1 LTGPPRDMD
10 LDNHTRYP
18 ARLFRTAIDDDRIAA
33 SVVTRITYDLRG
45 TALVPAEEQPWPVSA
60 EPWQSEYGI
69 IDTDQLFYR
78 GGVDLFLFG
87 HARPEKRDARSFT
100 VSILVGSAWKREVAV
115 FGARVWRRGVTGLT
129 ATAPLPVEAIPLTM
143 AYAYGGKDRW
153 DGLDVPYPLNPD
165 GNGFHLWE
173 QSAEDKPLP
182 NLEEPDQLISSWEDR
197 PLPAGV
203 GPLPPMSGIR
213 LSRLAGPAL
222 HASVSMGPQAAP
234 YPGAPGAPVAS
245 KPDPAAAGPPIQ
257 FDASFFN
264 AAHPRMIV
272 PSIEPGTRIGVS
284 GVTGGAPLVIDLPE
298 ARPRC
303 RVRFE
308 REIDE
313 RPLAI
318 DQVGVEADKKRVFIS
333 YRFPFRYVV
342 VPEQLREAHLFI

>member
-1 LTGPPRDMD
+1 MD
-10 LDNHTRYP
+10 LDNHTPYA
-18 ARLFRTAIDDDRIAA
+18 ARLFRTAIDDDRVAA
-33 SVVTRITYDLRG
+33 SVVTKITYDLRG
-45 TALVPAEEQPWPVSA
+45 TALVPSEEQPWKISA

-87 HARPEKRDARSFT
+87 HARPPTRDARSFT
-100 VSILVGSAWKREVAV
+100 LSIAVGSAWKREVAV
-115 FGARVWRRGVTGLT
+115 FGVRVWRKGAAGLT
-129 ATAPLPVEAIPLTM
+129 ATTPLPIEAIPLTM
-143 AYAYGGKDRW
+143 AHAYGGRDQW

-165 GNGFHLWE
+165 GIGCYLWE
-173 QSAEDKPLP
+173 NSAEDKPLP
-182 NLEEPDQLISSWEDR
+182 NLEEPDQLITSWDSK

-203 GPLPPMSGIR
+203 GPCPPMSGIR
-213 LSRLAGPAL
+213 LARLAGPSLRAF
-222 HASVSMGPQAAP
+222 AA
-234 YPGAPGAPVAS
+234 G
-245 KPDPAAAGPPIQ
+245 KPDPGAEGPPLQ
-257 FDASFFN
+257 FDATFFN

-272 PSIEPGTRIGVS
+272 PSVEPGARVVVA

-308 REIDE
+308 SETDE

-318 DQVGVEADKKRVFIS
+318 DQIGVEADKRRVFIS

-342 VPEQLREAHLFI
+342 VPEQLREAHLFL